1 MNLSLRHMRAF
12 MALAS
17 LRSFTR
23 AAESCSLTQSAFS
36 ALISN
41 LEGDLQVKLF
51 ARNTRHVEL
60 TVEGQ
65 AFLDIVSHLLPET
78 ERALGQMRDYVG
90 CRKGRVA
97 VAALPS
103 IASSVL
109 PELIASFAAA
119 HPGIEIVVQDVA
131 SAVCVEMVR
140 NRQVDLALCAAVSP
154 RPDLVVETIA
164 RDRFYFLCLDNHRL
178 AARERLTLADVIDE
192 SLIGFESN
200 SSIRQHLD
208 AAIYPRQWMRARQVN
223 SLSAAAGFVAAG
235 LGVTIVPTLALPQFT
250 RLCLRA
256 IPLTLPLNER
266 DICLVRRAGEDP
278 SVAAE
283 AFLAVV
289 REGVEEAMRAL
300 DH

>member
-12 MALAS
+12 MALSS

-90 CRKGRVA
+90 RRKGRVA

-109 PELIASFAAA
+109 PELIAGFAAS

-140 NRQVDLALCAAVSP
+140 NRQVDFALCAAVSP
-154 RPDLVVETIA
+154 RPDIAVETIA
-164 RDRFYFLCLDNHRL
+164 RDRFYFLCLDSHPL

-192 SLIGFESN
+192 PLIGFESN

-208 AAIYPRQWMRARQVN
+208 AAIYPRQWLRARQVN

-235 LGVTIVPTLALPQFT
+235 LGVTIAPTLALPQFT
-250 RLCLRA
+250 RLRLRA
-256 IPLTLPLNER
+256 IPLALPLNER

-278 SVAAE
+278 SIAAE

-289 REGVEEAMRAL
+289 REGVEDAMRAL
-300 DH
+300 EH